1 MRFKLACVL
10 IVLAG
15 CAEEGPPLDEL
26 PLRDALRAD
35 PQVVASMSDERRARL
50 AARLAAARTADVA
63 SDPVAG
69 AAGDASALVA
79 ELDAARGRR
88 SAEPLI
94 VGEIRDGTARPTVA
108 DRGDADTTPLPPL
121 EPAAD
126 VTPLEARALAGAA
139 GSLVRAVLA
148 ASGARNLRRVVG
160 WPIGAVALGD
170 TAYVNGAWLAA
181 LARVDAPDAGAD
193 ASASPGAGLAASPVA
208 ASTAMPPAPAPG
220 SVESRAA
227 PADVSPA
234 SPGSSPDGGVYAP
247 LPPPPAPP
255 NDGAGDA
262 CSSFGDACA
271 GSSEDDSCGDD
282 DGGDSCDDGGDDG
295 GGDACSDGGGDACGG
310 ADADPSCEISRGR
323 HRGRTGRNPAVT
335 LFGPLAFLLTRRQR

>member
-1 MRFKLACVL
+1 VRFKLACVL
-10 IVLAG
+10 ILISG
-15 CAEEGPPLDEL
+15 CGEEGPPLDEL

-35 PQVVASMSDERRARL
+35 PQVVAAMSDERRARL
-50 AARLAAARTADVA
+50 AARLEAARAVDVA
-63 SDPVAG
+63 SDPVA
-69 AAGDASALVA
+69 AEGDASALVT
-79 ELDAARGRR
+79 ELDAARARR

-94 VGEIRDGTARPTVA
+94 VGEIRGGNARATAA
-108 DRGDADTTPLPPL
+108 DRGYVDTTPLPPL

-139 GSLVRAVLA
+139 GSSVRAVLA

-181 LARVDAPDAGAD
+181 LARADAADAGAD
-193 ASASPGAGLAASPVA
+193 ASAAPGAGIGATPVA
-208 ASTAMPPAPAPG
+208 ASTSTTAMPPAPEPA
-220 SVESRAA
+220 SVEARAA
-227 PADVSPA
+227 PAGISPA
-234 SPGSSPDGGVYAP
+234 SPRSSPDGGVYAP
-247 LPPPPAPP
+247 APPPS
-255 NDGAGDA
+255 DG
-262 CSSFGDACA
+262 SGDACA
-271 GSSEDDSCGDD
+271 SFGDSCVGSSEDDSCGDD

-295 GGDACSDGGGDACGG
+295 GGDACSGGDDAGDACGG
-310 ADADPSCEISRGR
+310 ADADPSCQISRGR